1 MDKKLMLRTIR
12 YCLLA
17 AVLEFSGRLQA
28 PAVVIT
34 GTGNPDIDV
43 SAVQTAVDQ
52 GGQIVLMGHFS
63 FDRPPTKWIEDLNGR
78 TILVSRQ
85 VAITGMRDEGGEITT
100 IEGGDNP
107 FAVDALRPASRFK
120 DCISCAPR
128 RIRSSC

>member
-17 AVLEFSGRLQA
+17 TVLEFSGRLQA
-28 PAVVIT
+28 LAVVIT

-63 FDRPPTKWIEDLNGR
+63 FNRPPTSEFPG
-78 TILVSRQ
+78 T
-85 VAITGMRDEGGEITT
+85 AM
-100 IEGGDNP
+100 
-107 FAVDALRPASRFK
+107 
-120 DCISCAPR
+120 
-128 RIRSSC
+128 SSLLI

>member
-28 PAVVIT
+28 LAVVIT

-52 GGQIVLMGHFS
+52 GGQIVLMGHFLLTGRQRPS
-63 FDRPPTKWIEDLNGR
+63 FREP
-78 TILVSRQ
+78 Q
-85 VAITGMRDEGGEITT
+85 C
-100 IEGGDNP
+100 
-107 FAVDALRPASRFK
+107 LR
-120 DCISCAPR
+120 C
-128 RIRSSC
+128 